1 MLKGEANQIPGE
13 EPGDIIV
20 FIVEQTPEDFPF
32 KRIGKD
38 DLLYKQKISLT
49 EALIGFKFA
58 IKHMDDRT
66 LVITSQ
72 AGDVIKPGAKK
83 VVLGEGMPIKVKN
96 DESFSSFFF
105 ILFCFRACL
114 LNAVV

>member
-1 MLKGEANQIPGE
+1 VVLKGEANQVPNE

-38 DLLYKQKISLT
+38 DLLFKQRISLT
-49 EALIGFKFA
+49 EALIGFKFV

-66 LVITSQ
+66 LVVSSQ
-72 AGDVIKPGAKK
+72 SGDVIKPGAKK
-83 VVLGEGMPIKVKN
+83 VILGEGMPIKV
-96 DESFSSFFF
+96 
-105 ILFCFRACL
+105 
-114 LNAVV
+114 